1 MESSR
6 ARRTAALCIFA
17 GLGLGLG
24 WATPAAAAPTLDGTV
39 ELPGAPFDGIAISP
53 NGERLYVSLVA
64 SKNPDPPVNT
74 IAVVDL
80 TSDAVDAVIDLGDQG
95 ANNSSPRQLYLSPD
109 GSLLLHST
117 YVDNLIVVDTETD
130 TVIETLPNIGHSA
143 MAVWAPDSSEF
154 WVRDPTTETV
164 NRVDAQTLTVTDS
177 FPVPTPGSGTM
188 PLVRTPDGARAY
200 AVTSNNGGLG
210 LSEPVVV
217 HSFDTDA
224 IAALDLYGVGTGG
237 QGIAVTSAWV
247 SPDGGYL
254 YGSASVATSVA
265 KVDLQDDSVAG
276 NAAVPLYGEGTD
288 ISPDGALLYAYTNGY
303 NAGETLVF
311 DAETMMQVGSIDTTG
326 QVSRFLTTSHH
337 SAFAPSGCVVILP
350 AALQNTIF
358 AIDPA
363 ESAIIGT
370 YDTPGETAYVVEF
383 DPASARAYVTSRA
396 TGGAVSGTLT
406 ILALDPECVQAPDGS
421 PCVEDDE
428 CASESCVD
436 GVCCDTPCGGDNPDD
451 CQACSVEA
459 GAEED
464 GVCGLLVDVVC
475 RPGDPDSCDAEE
487 LCDGESPECPPDE
500 SLPEFSPCPGGQC
513 IDGFCIPGE
522 ETTGAGGTTDGVAT
536 DSGDSST
543 STSAGPGETTG
554 ATDGSAGS
562 DSGTGSSDSAA
573 SASASDT
580 STAGASTGDDG
591 SATETESTSG
601 TDSDSGG
608 TAEDG
613 CGCRG
618 DASGRRGPAALALM
632 ALALSFTRR
641 RRRA

>member
-1 MESSR
+1 MAYTR
-6 ARRTAALCIFA
+6 ARRTAALCSLV
-17 GLGLGLG
+17 GLGLWL
-24 WATPAAAAPTLDGTV
+24 WATPVAAAPTLDGTV
-39 ELPGAPFDGIAISP
+39 DLPGAPFDGIAISP
-53 NGERLYVSLVA
+53 DGARLYVSLVA
-64 SKNPDPPVNT
+64 SKNPDPPVNS

-80 TSDAVDAVIDLGDQG
+80 DSDAVDTVIDLGDQG

-117 YVDNLIVVDTETD
+117 YVDNLIVIDTDTD

-164 NRVDAQTLTVTDS
+164 NRVDAETLTVTDS

-217 HSFDTDA
+217 HSFDTEA
-224 IAALDLYGVGTGG
+224 IAALDFYGVGTGQ
-237 QGIAVTSAWV
+237 QGIAVTSAWI

-265 KVDLQDDSVAG
+265 KVDLVDDSVAG
-276 NAAVPLYGEGTD
+276 NASVPLFGEGTD

-311 DAETMMQVGSIDTTG
+311 DAETMMQVASIDTTG
-326 QVSRFLTTSHH
+326 QVSRFLTTSHQ

-363 ESAIIGT
+363 EHAIIGS

-383 DPASARAYVTSRA
+383 DPSSARAYVTSRA
-396 TGGAVSGTLT
+396 TGGAVAGTLT
-406 ILALDPECVQAPDGS
+406 ILALDPECVQAPEGA
-421 PCVEDDE
+421 PCEADDE
-428 CASESCVD
+428 CGSELCVD
-436 GVCCDTPCGGDNPDD
+436 GVCCDAPCGGGAPDD

-459 GAEED
+459 GAEQD

-475 RPGDPDSCDAEE
+475 RPGDPDSCDADE
-487 LCDGESPECPPDE
+487 LCDGESPECPADAALPDDE
-500 SLPEFSPCPGGQC
+500 PCPGGVC
-513 IDGFCIPGE
+513 LGGVCTPDEGTTGG
-522 ETTGAGGTTDGVAT
+522 ETTGGVAT
-536 DSGDSST
+536 DSGDSS

-554 ATDGSAGS
+554 DTGETSDSAGSVGS
-562 DSGTGSSDSAA
+562 DSGTGAGTGGD
-573 SASASDT
+573 SDT
-580 STAGASTGDDG
+580 GGDTTAGG
-591 SATETESTSG
+591 SSGGAEESETETGAGS
-601 TDSDSGG
+601 DSDSSGV
-608 TAEDG
+608 EDG
-613 CGCRG
+613 CDCRSG
-618 DASGRRGPAALALM
+618 ASSPGPAALGSLV
-632 ALALSFTRR
+632 LSLLFTRR